1 MGYGIRLRCWGE
13 FACFTRPELK
23 VERVT
28 YDVITPSAARGM
40 LEAVYWKP
48 EIRWVID
55 RLQVLNPIRVT
66 SLRRNEVGRKIPVGP
81 VKKAMQAGRG
91 ALGMYV
97 EEERQQRAALVLR
110 DVAYVIGAHFEIV
123 SGDDNAA
130 KHLDMFNRRARA
142 GQCFTRPYL
151 GCREFAAHF
160 ALVEADERNPVS
172 HASLAGPIDLGRM
185 LYDMDYQNGRE
196 AVFFQAQV
204 IHGIVAVPPLAAVR
218 SSR

>member
-1 MGYGIRLRCWGE
+1 MTFGIRLRCWGDL
-13 FACFTRPELK
+13 ACFTRPEMK

-28 YDVITPSAARGM
+28 YDIITPSAGRGI

-55 RLQVLNPIRVT
+55 SLQILNPIRHT
-66 SLRRNEVGRKIPVGP
+66 SLRRNEVGRKIPEGP
-81 VKKAMQAGRG
+81 ARQAMRSGRG
-91 ALGMYV
+91 RLGLYV

-160 ALVEADERNPVS
+160 ALVEADDPNPVS
-172 HASLAGPIDLGRM
+172 HPSLAGSIELGRM
-185 LYDMDYQNGRE
+185 LYDIDYRNGRE
-196 AVFFQAQV
+196 ALFFPARMLDGFV
-204 IHGIVAVPPLAAVR
+204 TVPPLDAVR
-218 SSR
+218 GAQ